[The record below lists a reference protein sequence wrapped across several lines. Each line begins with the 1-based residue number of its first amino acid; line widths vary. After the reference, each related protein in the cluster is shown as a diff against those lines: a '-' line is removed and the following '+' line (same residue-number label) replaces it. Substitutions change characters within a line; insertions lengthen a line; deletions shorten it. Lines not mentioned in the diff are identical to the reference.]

1 MSASQSGDV
10 GNLAIHPTAAGIARV
25 GAVGDGRVHL
35 DLFGSAAQR
44 VAQPRWVRRSE
55 ATPVT
60 ADWTTIAAWRDG
72 LAVRPVPLVVSD
84 QIAQLT
90 RPERLATQYLTLGA
104 ATTPDAA

>member
-1 MSASQSGDV
+1 MSVSQCGDV
-10 GNLAIHPTAAGIARV
+10 GKLVIHPTAAGIARV

-35 DLFGSAAQR
+35 DLFESAAQR
-44 VAQPRWVRRSE
+44 VAEPRWVRRSE

-72 LAVRPVPLVVSD
+72 LVVSPVSLVVID

-90 RPERLATQYLTLGA
+90 RPERFATQYLTLGVA
-104 ATTPDAA
+104 ATPDAA